1 MVKNVK
7 PKPISSLELA
17 KIINDIFLFFTEK
30 EDLKYAQALT
40 HLKLQKLMWFC
51 YLEYCKKTKE
61 KLISENFQAWE
72 NGPISAIVFEDYKKY
87 EAEII
92 TDSTELKDDKYIMD
106 KDKFELIVHI
116 CVKYRY
122 TDVREMVGKSH
133 NDLWEKYFNHK
144 STSEIP
150 WEEVQQYYIW
160 NNW

>member
-30 EDLKYAQALT
+30 EDLKYSQALT

-87 EAEII
+87 EDGII

-116 CVKYRY
+116 CVKYKY
-122 TDVREMVGKSH
+122 IDVQVLLGKSH
-133 NDLWEKYFNHK
+133 NDLWEKYFNQEYA
-144 STSEIP
+144 SEIP
-150 WEEVQQYYIW
+150 WKEVRQYYVR